1 MMQSIFCLFTH
12 RFIAYSDTFMT
23 DSWQKMVSG
32 EVYDALAPE
41 LINELNRVKDLVWQY
56 NQIRPSDYTNKEKA
70 IRALLGKCGVRPI
83 VNQPF
88 YCDYGRNIEVGDFF
102 FSNFNLTILDEAPVK
117 IGDHVFIG
125 PNVSLYT
132 ACHPTNP
139 EERNKGVEWARP
151 INIGNSVWIGGSVT
165 ILPGVTIGDNCT
177 IGAGSVVTR
186 DIPANSIAVGNPCKV
201 IKHIDHT

>member
-1 MMQSIFCLFTH
+1 
-12 RFIAYSDTFMT
+12 MT

-56 NQIRPSDYTNKEKA
+56 NQIRPSDYTSKEQA
-70 IRALLGKCGVRPI
+70 IRALLGKCGVSPI

-132 ACHPTNP
+132 TCHPTNP

-151 INIGNSVWIGGSVT
+151 ITIGNSVWIGGSVT

-186 DIPANSIAVGNPCKV
+186 DIPANSIAVGNPCNV